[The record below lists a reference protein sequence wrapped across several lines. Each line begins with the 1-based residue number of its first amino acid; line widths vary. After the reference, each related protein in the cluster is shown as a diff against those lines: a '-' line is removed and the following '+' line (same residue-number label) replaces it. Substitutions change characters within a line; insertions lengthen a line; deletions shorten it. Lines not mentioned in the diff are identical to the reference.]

1 MKNNKK
7 LIGFLLSTISAVVN
21 ADLGSVHSE
30 ASGDPGLRTFIEDN
44 NLPQPGSGIQIVP
57 FAQTSFAKEKNS
69 REIFEAERK
78 LDYIKK
84 RSDAAIFLLKIK
96 NDKYYPGTKKIF
108 ETNTDPY
115 DSHLKAS
122 LSQIKLAFSFNG
134 ISFIEKANIIGYAV
148 AGSWKNGWTGVV
160 ERFNDKTIGICDYF
174 RHNAI
179 LSHSA
184 VRLVKENVIYDVN
197 QKPTMVSVEGQE
209 PDGFS
214 YKVDWYDNEFYHTLT
229 CANTYFSKK
238 IKMDAI
244 ALAKRIDSDMQ

>member
-7 LIGFLLSTISAVVN
+7 LIGLMLSMISAVVHAN
-21 ADLGSVHSE
+21 LGAVHSE
-30 ASGDPGLRTFIEDN
+30 ASGDPGLNTFIEEN

-57 FAQTSFAKEKNS
+57 FAETSFAKEKNS
-69 REIFEAERK
+69 RKIFEAERK

-84 RSDAAIFLLKIK
+84 KSDSAVFLLKVK

-122 LSQIKLAFSFNG
+122 LSQIKLAFPFTG

-160 ERFNDKTIGICDYF
+160 ERFNDNAIGICDYL
-174 RHNAI
+174 RHNAR

-184 VRLVKENVIYDVN
+184 VRLVKENVIYAVN
-197 QKPTMVSVEGQE
+197 QKPTTVSVEGQE

-229 CANTYFSKK
+229 CANTYFSKE
-238 IKMDAI
+238 IKTNAI
-244 ALAKRIDSDMQ
+244 ALAKRIDSDVQ